1 VQLSPEK
8 LRDVLDALMAGRSW
22 KHAAASVGMTEGG
35 LWTWKKGSRDAEE
48 NFEVESTFN
57 LSWPSDQPR
66 EWFHHL
72 IERARSRRAAMMDS
86 PLMRGDVIVM
96 DGKVALTADHDEFG
110 LPIPEGAPPKPIR
123 RTAPPRRELAPASYS
138 GHKPKAVPVYTG
150 SALGDYLKANAP
162 KSRPMTELERD
173 LREKLKAGP
182 KNGKPSAPVHI
193 IRDQP
198 DDAQREHTN
207 QPSNETGLPR
217 TAEVSREPASPPAYA
232 RPPRLDGARV
242 PPPGG
247 FRVR

>member
-8 LRDVLDALMAGRSW
+8 LRDVLDAIMAGRSW
-22 KHAAASVGMTEGG
+22 KQAAASVGMTEGG

-66 EWFHHL
+66 EFFHHL
-72 IERARSRRAAMMDS
+72 VERARSRRAMMMDS

-110 LPIPEGAPPKPIR
+110 LPIPEGAPPKTIR
-123 RTAPPRRELAPASYS
+123 RIAQRRELAPSSYS
-138 GHKPKAVPVYTG
+138 GHKPKPVPVYTG

-162 KSRPMTELERD
+162 TELERD
-173 LREKLKAGP
+173 LREKLAAGP
-182 KNGKPSAPVHI
+182 KNAKPSGVVHI

-198 DDAQREHTN
+198 DDAQRERTN

-217 TAEVSREPASPPAYA
+217 TAEVSREPAQRPAYA